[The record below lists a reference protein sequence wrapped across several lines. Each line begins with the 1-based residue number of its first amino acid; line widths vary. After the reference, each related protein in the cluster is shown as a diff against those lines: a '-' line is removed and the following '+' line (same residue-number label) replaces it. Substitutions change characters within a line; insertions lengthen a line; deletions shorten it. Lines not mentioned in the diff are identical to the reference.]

1 MTEPEWLGPAM
12 QDPRLAP
19 MTALGDATR
28 ALMEAVVET
37 AADVDELEAATREI
51 AAIAARLNATH
62 RQSTLD
68 MNPQEIRRRFVAY
81 NPVIGKVNPF
91 APPLVVEFDD
101 NGHAT
106 ARIQLSRVHEGPPSA
121 VHGGIVAL
129 LIDQLL
135 GHAVGTAGPPG
146 MTAQLTVNYRK
157 PTPYDR
163 ELLVEAWH
171 TGTSG
176 RRVTAEARISAA
188 GVTYADAKALFVSVR
203 PERRAELLRGDEESP
218 LA

>member
-1 MTEPEWLGPAM
+1 VSSPEWLGPATE
-12 QDPRLAP
+12 DPRLAP
-19 MTALGDATR
+19 LTALGDATR

-37 AADVDELEAATREI
+37 NVDPDALAEATKDI
-51 AAIAARLNATH
+51 AAVADRLNATH

-91 APPLVVEFDD
+91 APPLVVDVDED
-101 NGHAT
+101 GRAS
-106 ARIQLSRVHEGPPSA
+106 ARIKLSRVHEGPPNA
-121 VHGGIVAL
+121 VHGGIVSL

-146 MTAQLTVNYRK
+146 MTASLTVNYRR

-171 TGTSG
+171 TGTDG
-176 RRVTAEARISAA
+176 RRVTAEARISAD
-188 GVTYADAKALFVSVR
+188 GVTYADAKALFISLTA
-203 PERRAELLRGDEESP
+203 EQRAERLRGDEQSP
-218 LA
+218 MA

>member
-1 MTEPEWLGPAM
+1 VTEPDWLGPAM

-37 AADVDELEAATREI
+37 DVELDEIETATKEI
-51 AAIAARLNATH
+51 VAIAQRLNATH
-62 RQSTLD
+62 RQSTAD

-81 NPVIGKVNPF
+81 NPVIGKANPF
-91 APPLVVEFDD
+91 APPLVVEFDES
-101 NGHAT
+101 GHAVSRVT
-106 ARIQLSRVHEGPPSA
+106 LSRVHEGPPNA

-176 RRVTAEARISAA
+176 RRVTAEARISAD
-188 GVTYADAKALFVSVR
+188 GVTFADAKALFVSVR
-203 PERRAELLRGDEESP
+203 PEQRAELLRGDEESP